1 MRSYS
6 QYCSLAK
13 ALDVVGERWTL
24 LIVRELLLR
33 GPSRYTDI
41 RAGLPGIATNL
52 LADRL
57 RQLERAGI
65 VYREEAP
72 PPIATTLFGL
82 TPRGEQLRRVVDELM
97 VWGLP
102 YMADPQPDD
111 VFKPHW
117 LAGPASVFLTDGEPD
132 GPPVQIE
139 VRAGAEPAV
148 IEAAGGGSV
157 EVRVGSAEAPDAIV
171 AGEPSLVMGV
181 LTGALSLRE
190 AEHRGLTL
198 TGRRAA
204 LRRVSAPVRDPGE
217 LPPPGRSSA
226 RLGA

>member
-1 MRSYS
+1 MPVMRSYS

-41 RAGLPGIATNL
+41 RSGLPGIATNL

-72 PPIATTLFGL
+72 PPVATALFGL
-82 TPRGEQLRRVVDELM
+82 TERGRQLREPIEALM

-102 YMADPQPDD
+102 YMADPAADD
-111 VFKPHW
+111 VFRPQW
-117 LAGPASVFLTDGEPD
+117 LAGPAE
-132 GPPVQIE
+132 
-139 VRAGAEPAV
+139 
-148 IEAAGGGSV
+148 
-157 EVRVGSAEAPDAIV
+157 
-171 AGEPSLVMGV
+171 
-181 LTGALSLRE
+181 
-190 AEHRGLTL
+190 TL
-198 TGRRAA
+198 
-204 LRRVSAPVRDPGE
+204 
-217 LPPPGRSSA
+217 
-226 RLGA
+226 